1 MLVTVVA
8 FTFATINKTNT
19 ANKTKTLVFKY
30 RFSDWN
36 YLRHEFKFKSQV
48 SMVKIIK
55 VYVYFSSTKVNS
67 DFFASNS
74 IFDIEVL
81 RMFFYFQIV
90 DLKNKISLWKSV
102 GCTNYAI
109 LFSTFVNWCVKI
121 ISLFNAQSHLHVFSC
136 LGL

>member
-1 MLVTVVA
+1 MTVVV

-81 RMFFYFQIV
+81 RIF
-90 DLKNKISLWKSV
+90 
-102 GCTNYAI
+102 
-109 LFSTFVNWCVKI
+109 LFSDCGSEKQNFALKICRMYKLCNTFQYVCQLMRKNYF
-121 ISLFNAQSHLHVFSC
+121 SL
-136 LGL
+136 